1 MKFYIFSTGI
11 EEVEELYNSGYSGAL
26 FIYHANQNDFFTQIS
41 KHIVLGKDFKY
52 MVAIRPH
59 AISPQYLCMI
69 NNSIDSIEAN
79 RLQINFV
86 TGWLQDNEKEFG
98 GILGEVNDLSPNI
111 DRSNYLINYIDEL
124 EKLKTKTPDYYIST
138 TNKFVFNAGSKHNS
152 KMIIP
157 YSQYL
162 DKRYDLNNKKIMIS
176 ITPTLIEEKQE
187 TNYVSKNKK
196 SDEKMFTFEEFNM
209 FIDELKNKGI
219 DEVMITQWKEKE
231 KKAIHNFVKQYKE
244 KENK

>member
-1 MKFYIFSTGI
+1 MKFYTFSTGI
-11 EEVEELYNSGYSGAL
+11 EEVEELYNNGYSGAL
-26 FIYHANQNDFFTQIS
+26 FVYHVKQNDFFTQIA
-41 KHIVLGKDFKY
+41 KHIVSEKDFKY

-86 TGWLQDNEKEFG
+86 AGWLLDDEKGFG
-98 GILGEVNDLSPNI
+98 GILGEVNDLSSNI

-124 EKLKTKTPDYYIST
+124 EKLKTKIPDYYIST
-138 TNKFVFNAGSKHNS
+138 TNKFVFDAGSKHNS

-157 YSQYL
+157 YSQYI

-176 ITPTLIEEKQE
+176 ITLTLTEEKQKID
-187 TNYVSKNKK
+187 NVFKNKQ
-196 SDEKMFTFEEFNM
+196 SDEKTLTYEEFN
-209 FIDELKNKGI
+209 ILINELKNKGI
-219 DEVMITQWKEKE
+219 NEIMITQWEEKE
-231 KKAIHNFVKQYKE
+231 KKVIHNFVKQYKE

>member
-26 FIYHANQNDFFTQIS
+26 FIYHVNQNDFFTQIS
-41 KHIVLGKDFKY
+41 KHIVLEKDFKY

-98 GILGEVNDLSPNI
+98 GILGEVNDLSPNV

-138 TNKFVFNAGSKHNS
+138 TNKFVFDAGSKHNS

-187 TNYVSKNKK
+187 TDYVSKNKQ

-209 FIDELKNKGI
+209 FIDELKSKGI
-219 DEVMITQWKEKE
+219 DEVMITQWEEKE

>member
-98 GILGEVNDLSPNI
+98 GILGEVNDLSPSV

-138 TNKFVFNAGSKHNS
+138 TNKFVFDAGSKHNS